1 MPVVMTC
8 PKCGEQKDK
17 IDKEG
22 VWRCTKCRKAR
33 SKELRA
39 EKRAE
44 KGLQPLGSGRRAA
57 NCYKCGGVK
66 ENPKVGY
73 CHACKAQQNK
83 DWMLRTGR
91 TERHRTGKCRCGNE
105 FASYSTYQ
113 CVDCYRKY
121 RDKQRQNPEFRER
134 TFKVDV
140 RLFTRNCIKS
150 GVLIKEPCKV
160 CGTNENIEAHH
171 DDYSKPLDIIWLCRH
186 HHRELHKNSHLTK

>member
-17 IDKEG
+17 IDKDG

-44 KGLQPLGSGRRAA
+44 KGLQPLGYGRRAV

-66 ENPKVGY
+66 ENPKIGY
-73 CHACKAQQNK
+73 CHSCKREQDNEWRLK
-83 DWMLRTGR
+83 TGR
-91 TERHRTGKCRCGNE
+91 TKKHRTGKCACGNE
-105 FASYSTYQ
+105 FASYSSYQ

-121 RDKQRQNPEFRER
+121 REEKRQDPECRER
-134 TFKVDV
+134 TFKTDV
-140 RLFTRNCIKS
+140 RLFTRKCIAS
-150 GVLIKEPCKV
+150 GILTKECCKV
-160 CGTNENIEAHH
+160 CGTNEDIEAHH
-171 DDYSKPLDIIWLCRH
+171 EDYTKPLEIIWLCRK
-186 HHRELHKNSHLTK
+186 HHREHHKNQMTAL